1 MRGSINEKNKKEEC
15 NNTHSLVITII
26 VMLLMAGVAI
36 QMAMG
41 ENGLIVKSIQAQK
54 EQVKSEL
61 YDTAKLSYISLNSK
75 ALESGLANPQAELVF
90 STTEFE
96 SKYNVIGND
105 ITEY

>member
-1 MRGSINEKNKKEEC
+1 MKRIKRKNAI
-15 NNTHSLVITII
+15 TLIALVITII

-54 EQVKSEL
+54 DQVKSEL

-75 ALESGLANPQAELVF
+75 ALESGLASPQAELVF
-90 STTEFE
+90 STTEFA

>member
-1 MRGSINEKNKKEEC
+1 MKRIKRKNAI
-15 NNTHSLVITII
+15 TLIALVITII

-54 EQVKSEL
+54 DQVKSEL

-90 STTEFE
+90 STTEFA

>member
-1 MRGSINEKNKKEEC
+1 MKRIKKKNAI
-15 NNTHSLVITII
+15 TLIALVITII

-41 ENGLIVKSIQAQK
+41 ENGLIVKSIQSQK
-54 EQVKSEL
+54 DQLKSEL

-75 ALESGLANPQAELVF
+75 VLESGLASPQAELVF
-90 STTEFE
+90 STTEFA

>member
-1 MRGSINEKNKKEEC
+1 MKRIKKKNAI
-15 NNTHSLVITII
+15 TLIALVITII

-75 ALESGLANPQAELVF
+75 ALESGLASPQAELVF
-90 STTEFE
+90 STTEFA

-105 ITEY
+105 ISEY

>member
-1 MRGSINEKNKKEEC
+1 MNRIKKKNAI
-15 NNTHSLVITII
+15 TLIALVITII

-90 STTEFE
+90 STTEFA

>member
-1 MRGSINEKNKKEEC
+1 MKRIKRKNAI
-15 NNTHSLVITII
+15 TLIALVITII

-90 STTEFE
+90 STTEFA

>member
-1 MRGSINEKNKKEEC
+1 MKRIKRKNAI
-15 NNTHSLVITII
+15 TLIALVITII

-54 EQVKSEL
+54 DQVKSEL
-61 YDTAKLSYISLNSK
+61 YGTAKLSYISLNSK
-75 ALESGLANPQAELVF
+75 ALESGLASPQAELVF
-90 STTEFE
+90 STTEFA

>member
-1 MRGSINEKNKKEEC
+1 MKRIKRKNAI
-15 NNTHSLVITII
+15 TLIALVITII

-36 QMAMG
+36 QIAMG
-41 ENGLIVKSIQAQK
+41 ENGLIVKLIQSQK
-54 EQVKSEL
+54 DQVKSEL

-75 ALESGLANPQAELVF
+75 ALESGLASPQAELVF
-90 STTEFE
+90 STTEFA

>member
-1 MRGSINEKNKKEEC
+1 MKRIKRKNAI
-15 NNTHSLVITII
+15 TLIALVITII

-36 QMAMG
+36 QIAMG
-41 ENGLIVKSIQAQK
+41 ENGLIVKSIQSQK
-54 EQVKSEL
+54 DQLKSEL

-75 ALESGLANPQAELVF
+75 ALESGLASPQVELVF
-90 STTEFE
+90 SITEFA

>member
-1 MRGSINEKNKKEEC
+1 MKRIKRKNAI
-15 NNTHSLVITII
+15 TLIALVITII

-41 ENGLIVKSIQAQK
+41 ENGLIVKSIQSQK
-54 EQVKSEL
+54 DQVKSEL
-61 YDTAKLSYISLNSK
+61 YDTAKLSYISLNLK

-90 STTEFE
+90 STTEFV

>member
-1 MRGSINEKNKKEEC
+1 MKRIKKKNAI
-15 NNTHSLVITII
+15 TLIALVITII

-61 YDTAKLSYISLNSK
+61 YDTAKLSYISLNLK
-75 ALESGLANPQAELVF
+75 ALESGLASPQAELVF
-90 STTEFE
+90 STIEFA

>member
-1 MRGSINEKNKKEEC
+1 MKRIKRKNAI
-15 NNTHSLVITII
+15 TLIALVITII

-41 ENGLIVKSIQAQK
+41 ENGLIVKSIQSQK
-54 EQVKSEL
+54 DQLKSEL

-75 ALESGLANPQAELVF
+75 ALESGLASPQAELVF
-90 STTEFE
+90 STTEFA

>member
-1 MRGSINEKNKKEEC
+1 MKRIKRKNAI
-15 NNTHSLVITII
+15 TLIALVITII

-54 EQVKSEL
+54 DQVKSEL
-61 YDTAKLSYISLNSK
+61 YDTVKLSYISLNSK
-75 ALESGLANPQAELVF
+75 VLESGLTSLQAELVF
-90 STTEFE
+90 STTEFA

>member
-1 MRGSINEKNKKEEC
+1 MKRIKRKNAI
-15 NNTHSLVITII
+15 TLIALVITII

-36 QMAMG
+36 QIAMG
-41 ENGLIVKSIQAQK
+41 ENGLIVKSIQSQK
-54 EQVKSEL
+54 DQVKSEL

-75 ALESGLANPQAELVF
+75 ALESGLASPQAELVF
-90 STTEFE
+90 STTEFA

>member
-1 MRGSINEKNKKEEC
+1 MKRIKRKNAI
-15 NNTHSLVITII
+15 TLIALVITII

-36 QMAMG
+36 QIAMG
-41 ENGLIVKSIQAQK
+41 ENGLIVKSIQSQK
-54 EQVKSEL
+54 DQLKSEL

-75 ALESGLANPQAELVF
+75 VLESGLASPQAELVF
-90 STTEFE
+90 STTEFA

>member
-1 MRGSINEKNKKEEC
+1 MKRIKRKNAI
-15 NNTHSLVITII
+15 TLIALVITII
-26 VMLLMAGVAI
+26 VMLLMAGVEI

-41 ENGLIVKSIQAQK
+41 KNGLIVKSIQEQK
-54 EQVKSEL
+54 DQVKSEL

-75 ALESGLANPQAELVF
+75 ALESGLASPQVELVF
-90 STTEFE
+90 SITEFA

>member
-1 MRGSINEKNKKEEC
+1 MKRIKKKNAI
-15 NNTHSLVITII
+15 TLIALVITII

-54 EQVKSEL
+54 EQLKSEL

-75 ALESGLANPQAELVF
+75 ALESGLASPQAELVF
-90 STTEFE
+90 STTEFA

>member
-1 MRGSINEKNKKEEC
+1 MKRIKRKNAI
-15 NNTHSLVITII
+15 TLIALVITII

-36 QMAMG
+36 QIAMG
-41 ENGLIVKSIQAQK
+41 ENGLIVKSIQEQK
-54 EQVKSEL
+54 DQVKSEL

-75 ALESGLANPQAELVF
+75 ALESGLASPQAELVF
-90 STTEFE
+90 STTEFA

>member
-1 MRGSINEKNKKEEC
+1 MKRIKRKNAI
-15 NNTHSLVITII
+15 TLIALVITII

-41 ENGLIVKSIQAQK
+41 ENGLIVKSIQSQK
-54 EQVKSEL
+54 DQVKSEL

-75 ALESGLANPQAELVF
+75 TLESGLASPQAELVF
-90 STTEFE
+90 STTEFA

>member
-1 MRGSINEKNKKEEC
+1 MKRIKKKNAI
-15 NNTHSLVITII
+15 TLIALVITII

-90 STTEFE
+90 STTEFAC
-96 SKYNVIGND
+96 KYNVIGND

>member
-1 MRGSINEKNKKEEC
+1 MKRIKRKNAI
-15 NNTHSLVITII
+15 TLIALVITII

-54 EQVKSEL
+54 DQVKSEL
-61 YDTAKLSYISLNSK
+61 YDTAKISYISLNSK

-90 STTEFE
+90 STTEFA

>member
-1 MRGSINEKNKKEEC
+1 MKRIKRKNAI
-15 NNTHSLVITII
+15 TLIALVITII

-41 ENGLIVKSIQAQK
+41 ENGLIVKSIQEQK
-54 EQVKSEL
+54 DQVKSEL

-75 ALESGLANPQAELVF
+75 ALESGLASPQVELVF
-90 STTEFE
+90 SITEFA

>member
-1 MRGSINEKNKKEEC
+1 MKRIKRKNAI
-15 NNTHSLVITII
+15 TLIALVITII

-41 ENGLIVKSIQAQK
+41 ENGLIVKSIQSQK
-54 EQVKSEL
+54 DQVKSEL

-75 ALESGLANPQAELVF
+75 ALESGLASPQAELVF
-90 STTEFE
+90 STTEFA
-96 SKYNVIGND
+96 SKYNVIEND

>member
-1 MRGSINEKNKKEEC
+1 MKRIKRKNAI
-15 NNTHSLVITII
+15 TLIALVITII

-75 ALESGLANPQAELVF
+75 ALESGLASPQVELVF
-90 STTEFE
+90 SITEFA

>member
-1 MRGSINEKNKKEEC
+1 MKRRKRKNAI
-15 NNTHSLVITII
+15 TLIALVITII

-36 QMAMG
+36 QIAMG
-41 ENGLIVKSIQAQK
+41 ENGLIVKSIQSQK
-54 EQVKSEL
+54 DQLKSEL

-75 ALESGLANPQAELVF
+75 ALESGLASPQAELVF
-90 STTEFE
+90 STTEFA

>member
-1 MRGSINEKNKKEEC
+1 MKRIKKKNAI
-15 NNTHSLVITII
+15 TLIALVITII

-90 STTEFE
+90 STTEFA

>member
-1 MRGSINEKNKKEEC
+1 MKRIKRKNAI
-15 NNTHSLVITII
+15 TLIALVITII

-36 QMAMG
+36 QIAMG
-41 ENGLIVKSIQAQK
+41 ENGLIVKSIQSQK
-54 EQVKSEL
+54 DQLKSEL

-75 ALESGLANPQAELVF
+75 ALESGLASPQAELVF
-90 STTEFE
+90 STTEFA

>member
-1 MRGSINEKNKKEEC
+1 MKRIKRKNAI
-15 NNTHSLVITII
+15 TLIALVITII

-41 ENGLIVKSIQAQK
+41 ENGLIVKPIQSQK
-54 EQVKSEL
+54 DQVKSEL
-61 YDTAKLSYISLNSK
+61 YDTAKLSYISLNLK
-75 ALESGLANPQAELVF
+75 ALESGLASPQAELVF
-90 STTEFE
+90 STTEFA

>member
-1 MRGSINEKNKKEEC
+1 MKRIKRKNAI
-15 NNTHSLVITII
+15 TLIALVITII

-75 ALESGLANPQAELVF
+75 ALESGLASPQAELVF
-90 STTEFE
+90 STTEFA

>member
-1 MRGSINEKNKKEEC
+1 MKRIKRKNAI
-15 NNTHSLVITII
+15 TLIALVITII

-41 ENGLIVKSIQAQK
+41 KNGLIVKSIQEQK
-54 EQVKSEL
+54 DQVKSEL

-90 STTEFE
+90 STTEFA

>member
-1 MRGSINEKNKKEEC
+1 MKRIKRKNAI
-15 NNTHSLVITII
+15 TLIALVITII

-41 ENGLIVKSIQAQK
+41 ENGLIVKSIQSQK
-54 EQVKSEL
+54 DQVKSEL
-61 YDTAKLSYISLNSK
+61 YDTAKLSYISLNLK

-90 STTEFE
+90 STTEFA
-96 SKYNVIGND
+96 SKYNVIRND

>member
-1 MRGSINEKNKKEEC
+1 MKRIKRKNAI
-15 NNTHSLVITII
+15 TLIALVITII

-41 ENGLIVKSIQAQK
+41 ENGLIVKSIQSQK
-54 EQVKSEL
+54 DQVKSEL
-61 YDTAKLSYISLNSK
+61 YDTAKLSYISLNLK
-75 ALESGLANPQAELVF
+75 ALESGLASPQAELVF
-90 STTEFE
+90 STTEFA

>member
-1 MRGSINEKNKKEEC
+1 MKRIKRKNAI
-15 NNTHSLVITII
+15 TLIALVITII

-41 ENGLIVKSIQAQK
+41 ENGLIVKSIQSQK
-54 EQVKSEL
+54 DQVKSEL
-61 YDTAKLSYISLNSK
+61 YDTAKLSYISLNLK

-90 STTEFE
+90 STTEFA

>member
-1 MRGSINEKNKKEEC
+1 MKRIKKKNAI
-15 NNTHSLVITII
+15 TLIALVITII

-41 ENGLIVKSIQAQK
+41 ENGLIVKSIQEQK
-54 EQVKSEL
+54 DQVKSEL

-75 ALESGLANPQAELVF
+75 ALESGLASPQAELVF
-90 STTEFE
+90 STTEFA

>member
-1 MRGSINEKNKKEEC
+1 MKRIKRKNAI
-15 NNTHSLVITII
+15 TLIALVITII

-41 ENGLIVKSIQAQK
+41 KNGLIVKSIQEQK
-54 EQVKSEL
+54 DQVKSEL

-75 ALESGLANPQAELVF
+75 ALESGLASPQVELVF
-90 STTEFE
+90 SITEFA